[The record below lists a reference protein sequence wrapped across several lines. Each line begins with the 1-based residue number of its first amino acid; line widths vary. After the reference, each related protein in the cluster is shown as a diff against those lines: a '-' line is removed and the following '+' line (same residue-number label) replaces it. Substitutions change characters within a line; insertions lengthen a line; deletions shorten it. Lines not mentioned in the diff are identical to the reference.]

1 MLSHWFG
8 SCELYPVKKIL
19 YTNSYGLN
27 IFTSCKERKMPIK
40 KVKGGYKVKNT
51 KTKKAMT
58 KAKAKKQQAAIYA
71 KKKKKK

>member
-1 MLSHWFG
+1 
-8 SCELYPVKKIL
+8 
-19 YTNSYGLN
+19 
-27 IFTSCKERKMPIK
+27 MPLK